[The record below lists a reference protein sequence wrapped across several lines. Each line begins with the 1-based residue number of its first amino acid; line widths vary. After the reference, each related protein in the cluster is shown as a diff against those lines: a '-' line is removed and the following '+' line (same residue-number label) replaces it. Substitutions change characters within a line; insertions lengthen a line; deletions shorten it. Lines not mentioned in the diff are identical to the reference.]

1 MAREAS
7 RMTPGLQLGWVT
19 VGIVIPL
26 TKTGTR
32 EGGVGSLVLD
42 GEFH

>member
-1 MAREAS
+1 
-7 RMTPGLQLGWVT
+7 MTPGLQLGWVT

-32 EGGVGSLVLD
+32 EGELD
-42 GEFH
+42 PWC